1 LAVALSKVMKL
12 PMTADRRDTRRR
24 RARLVRAAVWLRRLP
39 RLPTIILGITFLAIL
54 IGPAIVP
61 HDPLQPNPANVL
73 EAPSASH
80 WFGTNGFGMDVLSRV
95 IAAARPDVGVAV
107 AGVTVG
113 ALGGSILGATVAY
126 TGGWIDAIVQKAIEV
141 LQSFPLFLFALA
153 LFAAL
158 GDNTFN
164 LVVVIS
170 AISLPWYVRV
180 VRSVIAPLREAEW
193 VKALQNA
200 GASGPR
206 IVILELLPNATSQ
219 VLGLFALSTGLA
231 IQVIA
236 ALAFIGLGVQPPFP
250 EWGSMINTGAS
261 FLLQGAWWVSTFPG
275 VAVVLVVISLHSL
288 SRFFDAET
296 RGIG

>member
-1 LAVALSKVMKL
+1 
-12 PMTADRRDTRRR
+12 
-24 RARLVRAAVWLRRLP
+24 
-39 RLPTIILGITFLAIL
+39 
-54 IGPAIVP
+54 
-61 HDPLQPNPANVL
+61 
-73 EAPSASH
+73 
-80 WFGTNGFGMDVLSRV
+80 MDVLSRV
-95 IAAARPDVGVAV
+95 IAAARLDVGVAV

-250 EWGSMINTGAS
+250 EWGIHDQHRRILPT
-261 FLLQGAWWVSTFPG
+261 PG
-275 VAVVLVVISLHSL
+275 RMVGVHLPGSGCRAGG
-288 SRFFDAET
+288 DQPP
-296 RGIG
+296 

>member
-1 LAVALSKVMKL
+1 M
-12 PMTADRRDTRRR
+12 
-24 RARLVRAAVWLRRLP
+24 
-39 RLPTIILGITFLAIL
+39 LGITFLVIL

-73 EAPSASH
+73 EAPSRSH
-80 WFGTNGFGMDVLSRV
+80 WFGTDGFGMDVFSRV
-95 IAAARPDVGVAV
+95 IAAAGIDVGVAV
-107 AGVTVG
+107 AGVTIG
-113 ALGGSILGATVAY
+113 AVGGSILGATVAY
-126 TGGWIDAIVQKAIEV
+126 TGGWVDAIVQKAIEV

-158 GDNTFN
+158 GDSTFN

-170 AISLPWYVRV
+170 SISLPWYVRV

-206 IVILELLPNATSQ
+206 IVVLELLPNATSQ
-219 VLGLFALSTGLA
+219 VLGLFALSTALA

-250 EWGSMINTGAS
+250 EWGSMINTGAP

>member
-1 LAVALSKVMKL
+1 
-12 PMTADRRDTRRR
+12 MTVDVRDAHPL
-24 RARLVRAAVWLRRLP
+24 RARLARAAVWITRLP
-39 RLPTIILGITFLAIL
+39 RIPTIMLAITFVAIL
-54 IGPAIVP
+54 IGPMIVP
-61 HDPLQPNPANVL
+61 HDPLQPNPGNVL
-73 EAPSASH
+73 EAPSSSH
-80 WFGTNGFGMDVLSRV
+80 WFGTNGFGMDVFSRV
-95 IAAARPDVGVAV
+95 VAAARTDVGVAV
-107 AGVTVG
+107 TGVTVG
-113 ALGGSILGATVAY
+113 AVVGSILGATVAY

-170 AISLPWYVRV
+170 SISLPWYVRV

-206 IVILELLPNATSQ
+206 IVVWELLPNATSQ
-219 VLGLFALSTGLA
+219 VLGLFALSTALA

-250 EWGSMINTGAS
+250 EWGSMINTGAP

-275 VAVVLVVISLHSL
+275 VAVVLVVLSLHSL

>member
-1 LAVALSKVMKL
+1 MALGTATTTRMMADLRKARPLRIRPAKAVFWMKK
-12 PMTADRRDTRRR
+12 
-24 RARLVRAAVWLRRLP
+24 LP
-39 RLPTIILGITFLAIL
+39 RLPTIMLGITFLAIL

-73 EAPSASH
+73 DAPSGSH
-80 WFGTNGFGMDVLSRV
+80 WFGTDGFGMDVFSRV
-95 IAAARPDVGVAV
+95 IAAARLDVGVAV

-113 ALGGSILGATVAY
+113 VVGGSILGATVAY
-126 TGGWIDAIVQKAIEV
+126 TGGWLDAVVQKGIEV

-153 LFAAL
+153 LFAVL

-164 LVVVIS
+164 LVVVMAS
-170 AISLPWYVRV
+170 ISLPWYARV
-180 VRSVIAPLREAEW
+180 VRSVIAPLREAEF

-206 IVILELLPNATSQ
+206 IVVMELLPNATSQ
-219 VLGLFALSTGLA
+219 VLGLFALSTALA

-236 ALAFIGLGVQPPFP
+236 ALAFIGLGVKPPFP
-250 EWGSMINTGAS
+250 EWGSMINTGAP

-275 VAVVLVVISLHSL
+275 VAVVLVVFSLYSL
-288 SRFFDAET
+288 ARFFDTET
-296 RGIG
+296 RGIA

>member
-1 LAVALSKVMKL
+1 VALSKVMKL